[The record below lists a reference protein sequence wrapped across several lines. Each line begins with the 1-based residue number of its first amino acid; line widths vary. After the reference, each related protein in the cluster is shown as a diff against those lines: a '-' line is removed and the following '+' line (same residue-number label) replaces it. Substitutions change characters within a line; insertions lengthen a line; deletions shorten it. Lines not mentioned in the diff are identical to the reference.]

1 MSEQS
6 IIGSYEE
13 LRYKDDFMFGKIMED
28 KELCREV
35 LECLLQRPVGELTE
49 IQTQKEFKQTSDGKA
64 IRLDVYNEDS
74 KGRIYDVEMEN
85 LNKKTVEAHEL
96 PRRSRYYQGL
106 IDTDYMNKGNSY
118 KKLPESSVM
127 FICTF
132 DPFRMGLSKY
142 TFMERC
148 NEEPGLTL
156 DDGTVKIFYNC
167 CYEGEDIPDDLR
179 KFYDYVEN
187 GNVES
192 ELTKKIDEAVVRGRK
207 NEIWRSQYMKERVI
221 LQDAREE
228 GRKEGQDKVVEL
240 CKWLFEN
247 GRAEDVQKATM
258 DDEFRHELFEEY
270 ERVKVGGNMNADS
283 NVNGNRNMNAN

>member
-6 IIGSYEE
+6 FIRSYEE
-13 LRYKDDFMFGKIMED
+13 LRYRDDFMFGKVMED

-35 LECLLQRPVGELTE
+35 LECLLQSPVGELTE
-49 IQTQKEFKQTSDGKA
+49 IQTQKEFRQTSDGKP

-74 KGRIYDVEMEN
+74 IGRKYDVEMEN
-85 LNKKTVEAHEL
+85 LNRKTVEAHEL

-118 KKLPESSVM
+118 KKLPASSVI

-132 DPFRMGLSKY
+132 DPFHIGLSKY
-142 TFMERC
+142 TFREQC
-148 NEEPGLTL
+148 DEESGLTL
-156 DDGTVKIFYNC
+156 GDGTVKIFYNC

-228 GRKEGQDKVVEL
+228 GREEGRKSLIEDMLRRGKTVEEIVDFCGCSVEL
-240 CKWLFEN
+240 VKEVEERMLT
-247 GRAEDVQKATM
+247 RA
-258 DDEFRHELFEEY
+258 
-270 ERVKVGGNMNADS
+270 
-283 NVNGNRNMNAN
+283 